1 MDMFQPWFSRYM
13 NSDMAAK
20 KLINFIE
27 MEGFF
32 EVDFV

>member
-1 MDMFQPWFSRYM
+1 M